1 MGVRVILGILI
12 MMLVSVT
19 AIEDCLAQAT
29 AAFNQRD
36 DEYRL
41 LGLKRAKE
49 MYEAARAEWERQKK
63 LHDRDFISD
72 VELERARR
80 TFADAEVNFQQ
91 SLLAVIFEEQFVS
104 VMEAV
109 KYQADDGSKHVRL
122 KIANTSGGGA
132 EFRKLIEVDDEL
144 FRSLQPDVIN
154 NIYVSLLNDDNA
166 IIGLPY
172 EAKIGQLLF
181 GEPQNMDFRLLQD
194 LDALTVRL
202 IYANGAERS
211 MKIYLQKDKSVD
223 RVAVQ
228 SEQFS
233 QEVDLG
239 EQTSFD
245 LNLELFSGTSNTF
258 SLAVVGLPREITRTF
273 MDAAGRVRL
282 SQLKFTETTHSKRA
296 SLLVTLPDRPTS
308 NVKMDESIS
317 FYVIVMP
324 RDRLDDLSALDESGV
339 SLDDI
344 QALDVGFVRLELIPR
359 GRGELLVK
367 APQLYQ
373 AISPEG
379 AAEIAI
385 DLVNE
390 GSHRLDNIEV
400 DVDLPLDWT
409 ETVEPS
415 HIEALEIG
423 EERRVEMRFDPPVDV
438 AAGRYETRI
447 KTSAMSAS
455 QPVLGEDK
463 TVTVEIKAATN
474 ILATTVIVL
483 LIVGLVGGIVFFGVR
498 LSRR

>member
-1 MGVRVILGILI
+1 MRVRAILGILI
-12 MMLVSVT
+12 VMFVSQ
-19 AIEDCLAQAT
+19 AAFEHCLAQAT

-49 MYEAARAEWERQKK
+49 MYEAARAEWDRQKK
-63 LHDRDFISD
+63 LHDRDLISD
-72 VELERARR
+72 VDLERSRR

-132 EFRKLIEVDDEL
+132 EFSKLINLDDEL

-154 NIYVSLLNDDNA
+154 NIYVSLLNDENA
-166 IIGLPY
+166 IISQPY
-172 EAKIGQLLF
+172 EVKIDRLLF
-181 GEPQNMDFRLLQD
+181 GKPQNIDFRLLQD

-202 IYANGAERS
+202 IYANGAERN

-223 RVAVQ
+223 RVVVQ

-282 SQLKFTETTHSKRA
+282 SRLKFTETTHSKRA

-308 NVKMDESIS
+308 SVKMDEPIS
-317 FYVIVMP
+317 FYVIVVP
-324 RDRLDDLSALDESGV
+324 RDHLDDLSAINESAAT
-339 SLDDI
+339 LDDI
-344 QALDVGFVRLELIPR
+344 KALDVGFVRLELIPR

-367 APQLYQ
+367 APQLYH
-373 AISPEG
+373 AISPDD

-390 GSHRLDNIEV
+390 GSHRLDNIEI
-400 DVDLPLDWT
+400 DIDLPLDWI
-409 ETVEPS
+409 ETVAPR
-415 HIEALEIG
+415 HIESLEIG
-423 EERRVEMRFDPPVDV
+423 EERRVTMKFDPPVDV
-438 AAGRYETRI
+438 AVGRYEARI

-463 TVTVEIKAATN
+463 TVTVEIKASTN
-474 ILATTVIVL
+474 ILATTMIVL